1 MELNFDFANGLKDD
15 RYFNAFL
22 NIGQAI
28 VDLEIGKKRFILQ
41 VKIGDS
47 IVKPQRKDGK
57 MLKWKDIVKIIND
70 YKKMKESG
78 EWKLETCD
86 CCGKENIKFVGKREK
101 DETDDDD
108 E

>member
-28 VDLEIGKKRFILQ
+28 VDLEMGKKRFILQ
-41 VKIGDS
+41 VKLGDS
-47 IVKPQRKDGK
+47 VVKPQRKDGK
-57 MLKWKDIVKIIND
+57 MLKWKDVVQIIND

-78 EWKLETCD
+78 DWELEICS
-86 CCGKENIKFVGKREK
+86 CCGKTNIKFIGKKEEE
-101 DETDDDD
+101 DVVLDLD
-108 E
+108 

>member
-41 VKIGDS
+41 VKIKGFQ
-47 IVKPQRKDGK
+47 PNQTK
-57 MLKWKDIVKIIND
+57 MQQVLVEVVNLNIQI
-70 YKKMKESG
+70 KMPK
-78 EWKLETCD
+78 
-86 CCGKENIKFVGKREK
+86 
-101 DETDDDD
+101 
-108 E
+108 